1 AGREVMGT
9 LFGATDEAC
18 LLAAV
23 VAAPRRIFVCPPGK
37 KKESLACVRGF
48 CPTSDTLAAYAA
60 CKAAQGVDG
69 LGPWFPRLHGGLR
82 GLEGGP
88 LRGVLRSLGWGPVPG
103 PEAPEAVPT
112 PPAAHAQSRP

>member
-60 CKAAQGVDG
+60 CKDFEGWKAARSEGFCDRWAGDLFLVPKRLKQC
-69 LGPWFPRLHGGLR
+69 PPRQ
-82 GLEGGP
+82 P
-88 LRGVLRSLGWGPVPG
+88 
-103 PEAPEAVPT
+103 PT
-112 PPAAHAQSRP
+112 RRAA